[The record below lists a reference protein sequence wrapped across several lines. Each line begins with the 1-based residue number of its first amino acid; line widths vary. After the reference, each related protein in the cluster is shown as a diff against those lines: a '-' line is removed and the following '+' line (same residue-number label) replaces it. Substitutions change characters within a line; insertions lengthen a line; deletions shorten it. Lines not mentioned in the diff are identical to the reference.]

1 MEQEQKQTDN
11 TIYLTQLLQ
20 LCRRHIW
27 ALILWSIGL
36 ALVGWGI
43 ANFVISPKYTS
54 SAQILVNPKSNKDD
68 PNEAYTT
75 QQANMQLV
83 NTYKDI
89 VTSHVILKDASDRLT
104 NPVRVVKKA
113 KPAKY
118 KTTDGR
124 KVLVR
129 KAQPAVIERD
139 GKAYSVSAAANMQLV
154 NTYKDIVTSH
164 VILKDASDRLTNPVR
179 VVKKAKP
186 AKYKTTDGRKVLVR
200 KAQPAVIERDGKAY
214 SVSAAQLA
222 KSVSVATQQQSQ
234 VFSVSAKADTPE
246 KAKAEANAV
255 VRSFR
260 DQIPNIMNINNVT
273 ILAPATNG
281 VQSSP
286 NVKMFTL
293 AGFVIGLVLTFAVI
307 LIREMTNTTVRD
319 DTYLTQDLGLTNL
332 GYVSHF
338 HVSSSFKLIKKNNK
352 SAAKRE
358 QRKRRRV

>member
-11 TIYLTQLLQ
+11 TIDLTQLLQ

-54 SAQILVNPKSNKDD
+54 SAQILVNQKSNKND
-68 PNEAYTT
+68 PNAAYIT

-89 VTSHVILKDASDRLT
+89 VTSHVILKDASDRLA

-139 GKAYSVSAAANMQLV
+139 GKAYSVSA
-154 NTYKDIVTSH
+154 S
-164 VILKDASDRLTNPVR
+164 
-179 VVKKAKP
+179 
-186 AKYKTTDGRKVLVR
+186 
-200 KAQPAVIERDGKAY
+200 
-214 SVSAAQLA
+214 QLA
-222 KSVSVATQQQSQ
+222 KNISVNTQQQSQ

-255 VRSFR
+255 ARSFR

-273 ILAPATNG
+273 IVAPATNG

-286 NVKMFTL
+286 NVKLFTL

-338 HVSSSFKLIKKNNK
+338 HVSSSFKLIKRNNK
-352 SAAKRE
+352 PAAKRE

>member
-11 TIYLTQLLQ
+11 TIDLTQLLQ

-27 ALILWSIGL
+27 ALILWSVGL

-43 ANFVISPKYTS
+43 ANFVISPKYSS
-54 SAQILVNPKSNKDD
+54 SAQILVNQKSNKND
-68 PNEAYTT
+68 PNAAYNT

-89 VTSHVILKDASDRLT
+89 VTSHVILKNASDRLA

-118 KTTDGR
+118 RTTDDSR

-139 GKAYSVSAAANMQLV
+139 GKAYSVSA
-154 NTYKDIVTSH
+154 S
-164 VILKDASDRLTNPVR
+164 
-179 VVKKAKP
+179 
-186 AKYKTTDGRKVLVR
+186 
-200 KAQPAVIERDGKAY
+200 
-214 SVSAAQLA
+214 QLA
-222 KSVSVATQQQSQ
+222 KNISVATQQQSQ

-255 VRSFR
+255 ARSFR

-273 ILAPATNG
+273 IVAPATNG
-281 VQSSP
+281 VQSFP
-286 NVKMFTL
+286 NVKLFTL
-293 AGFVIGLVLTFAVI
+293 AGFVVGLVLSLAVVI
-307 LIREMTNTTVRD
+307 IREMSDTTVRD
-319 DTYLTQDLGLTNL
+319 DEFLTRELGLTNL
-332 GYVSHF
+332 GQIAHF
-338 HVSSSFKLIKKNNK
+338 HLSSSFTIKNN
-352 SAAKRE
+352 SNMTKRG
-358 QRKRRRV
+358 QSKRRRV

>member
-11 TIYLTQLLQ
+11 TIDLTQLLQ
-20 LCRRHIW
+20 LYRRHIW

-54 SAQILVNPKSNKDD
+54 SAQILVNPKSNNND
-68 PNEAYTT
+68 PNAAYTT

-89 VTSHVILKDASDRLT
+89 LTSHVIL
-104 NPVRVVKKA
+104 
-113 KPAKY
+113 
-118 KTTDGR
+118 
-124 KVLVR
+124 
-129 KAQPAVIERD
+129 Q
-139 GKAYSVSAAANMQLV
+139 
-154 NTYKDIVTSH
+154 
-164 VILKDASDRLTNPVR
+164 DASDRLTNPVR

-222 KSVSVATQQQSQ
+222 NSVSVATQQQSQ

-255 VRSFR
+255 ARSFR

-273 ILAPATNG
+273 IVALATNG

-293 AGFVIGLVLTFAVI
+293 VGFVIGLLLTIAVI

-319 DTYLTQDLGLTNL
+319 ETYLTQDLGLINL
-332 GYVSHF
+332 GHVSHF
-338 HVSSSFKLIKKNNK
+338 NVSSSFKLIKKNNK
-352 SAAKRE
+352 PAAKRE

>member
-11 TIYLTQLLQ
+11 TIDLTQLLQ

-27 ALILWSIGL
+27 ALILWSVGL

-54 SAQILVNPKSNKDD
+54 SAQILVNQKNGRND
-68 PNEAYTT
+68 PNAAYAA

-83 NTYKDI
+83 TTYKDI
-89 VTSHVILKDASDRLT
+89 ITSHVILQDASNRLA
-104 NPVRVVKKA
+104 NPVKVVKKA

-118 KTTDGR
+118 KTTDDGR

-139 GKAYSVSAAANMQLV
+139 GKAYSVSA
-154 NTYKDIVTSH
+154 S
-164 VILKDASDRLTNPVR
+164 
-179 VVKKAKP
+179 
-186 AKYKTTDGRKVLVR
+186 
-200 KAQPAVIERDGKAY
+200 
-214 SVSAAQLA
+214 QLA
-222 KSVSVATQQQSQ
+222 KNISVATQQQSQ

-255 VRSFR
+255 ARSFR

-273 ILAPATNG
+273 IVAPATNG
-281 VQSSP
+281 VQSAP

-319 DTYLTQDLGLTNL
+319 DSYLSQELGLTNL
-332 GYVSHF
+332 GHVAHF
-338 HVSSSFKLIKKNNK
+338 HVSSSFKLIKKSSK
-352 SAAKRE
+352 PAKRE

>member
-11 TIYLTQLLQ
+11 TIDLTQLLQ

-27 ALILWSIGL
+27 ALILWSVGL

-43 ANFVISPKYTS
+43 ANFVISPKYSS
-54 SAQILVNPKSNKDD
+54 SAQILVNQKNGRND
-68 PNEAYTT
+68 PNAAYAA

-83 NTYKDI
+83 TTYKDI
-89 VTSHVILKDASDRLT
+89 ITSHVILQDASNRLA
-104 NPVRVVKKA
+104 NPVKVVKKA

-118 KTTDGR
+118 RTTDDGR

-139 GKAYSVSAAANMQLV
+139 GKAYSVSA
-154 NTYKDIVTSH
+154 S
-164 VILKDASDRLTNPVR
+164 
-179 VVKKAKP
+179 
-186 AKYKTTDGRKVLVR
+186 
-200 KAQPAVIERDGKAY
+200 
-214 SVSAAQLA
+214 QLA
-222 KSVSVATQQQSQ
+222 KNISVTTQQQSQ

-255 VRSFR
+255 ARSFR

-273 ILAPATNG
+273 IVAPATNG

-319 DTYLTQDLGLTNL
+319 DTYLTQELGLTNL
-332 GYVSHF
+332 GHVAHF
-338 HVSSSFKLIKKNNK
+338 HVSSSFKLIKKSSK
-352 SAAKRE
+352 PAKRE

>member
-11 TIYLTQLLQ
+11 TIDLTQLLQ

-27 ALILWSIGL
+27 ALILWSVGL

-54 SAQILVNPKSNKDD
+54 SAQILVNQKSNKND
-68 PNEAYTT
+68 PNTAYIT

-89 VTSHVILKDASDRLT
+89 VTSHVILQDASDRLA

-118 KTTDGR
+118 RTNADGR
-124 KVLVR
+124 RVLVR

-139 GKAYSVSAAANMQLV
+139 GKSYSVSA
-154 NTYKDIVTSH
+154 S
-164 VILKDASDRLTNPVR
+164 
-179 VVKKAKP
+179 
-186 AKYKTTDGRKVLVR
+186 
-200 KAQPAVIERDGKAY
+200 
-214 SVSAAQLA
+214 QLA
-222 KSVSVATQQQSQ
+222 KDISVNTQQQSQ
-234 VFSVSAKADTPE
+234 IFSVSATADTPE

-255 VRSFR
+255 ARSFR
-260 DQIPNIMNINNVT
+260 DQIPNIMNIDDVT
-273 ILAPATNG
+273 IVAPATNG

-293 AGFVIGLVLTFAVI
+293 AGFVIGLVLTFAMI

-319 DTYLTQDLGLTNL
+319 DTYLTQNLGLTNL

-338 HVSSSFKLIKKNNK
+338 HVSSSFKLIKKNNNK
-352 SAAKRE
+352 PAAKRE
-358 QRKRRRV
+358 QRKRRRVQEVTDVTF

>member
-11 TIYLTQLLQ
+11 TIDLTQLLQ

-27 ALILWSIGL
+27 ALILWSVGL

-54 SAQILVNPKSNKDD
+54 SAQILVNQKSNKND
-68 PNEAYTT
+68 PNTAYIT

-118 KTTDGR
+118 KTTD
-124 KVLVR
+124 
-129 KAQPAVIERD
+129 
-139 GKAYSVSAAANMQLV
+139 N
-154 NTYKDIVTSH
+154 
-164 VILKDASDRLTNPVR
+164 
-179 VVKKAKP
+179 
-186 AKYKTTDGRKVLVR
+186 GRKVLVR

-255 VRSFR
+255 ARSFR

-273 ILAPATNG
+273 IVAPATNG

-286 NVKMFTL
+286 NVKLFTL

-338 HVSSSFKLIKKNNK
+338 HVSSSFKLIKKNNNK
-352 SAAKRE
+352 PAAKRE

>member
-11 TIYLTQLLQ
+11 TIDLTQLLQ

-27 ALILWSIGL
+27 ALILWSVGL

-54 SAQILVNPKSNKDD
+54 SAQILVNQKSNKND
-68 PNEAYTT
+68 PNTAYIT

-89 VTSHVILKDASDRLT
+89 VTSHVILQDASDRLA

-118 KTTDGR
+118 RTNADGR
-124 KVLVR
+124 RVLVR

-139 GKAYSVSAAANMQLV
+139 GKSYSVSASQFA
-154 NTYKDIVTSH
+154 KDI
-164 VILKDASDRLTNPVR
+164 
-179 VVKKAKP
+179 
-186 AKYKTTDGRKVLVR
+186 
-200 KAQPAVIERDGKAY
+200 
-214 SVSAAQLA
+214 SVN
-222 KSVSVATQQQSQ
+222 TQQQSQ
-234 VFSVSAKADTPE
+234 VFSVSATADTPE

-255 VRSFR
+255 ARSFR
-260 DQIPNIMNINNVT
+260 DQIPNIMNIDNVT
-273 ILAPATNG
+273 IVAPATNG

-293 AGFVIGLVLTFAVI
+293 AGFVIGLVLTSAMI

-338 HVSSSFKLIKKNNK
+338 HVSSSFKLINNNNK
-352 SAAKRE
+352 PAAKRE

>member
-11 TIYLTQLLQ
+11 TIDLTQLLQ

-27 ALILWSIGL
+27 ALILWSVGL

-54 SAQILVNPKSNKDD
+54 SAQILVNQKSNKND
-68 PNEAYTT
+68 PNTAYIT

-89 VTSHVILKDASDRLT
+89 VTSHVILQDASDRLA

-118 KTTDGR
+118 RTNADGR
-124 KVLVR
+124 RVLVR

-139 GKAYSVSAAANMQLV
+139 GKSYSVSA
-154 NTYKDIVTSH
+154 S
-164 VILKDASDRLTNPVR
+164 
-179 VVKKAKP
+179 
-186 AKYKTTDGRKVLVR
+186 
-200 KAQPAVIERDGKAY
+200 
-214 SVSAAQLA
+214 QLA
-222 KSVSVATQQQSQ
+222 KDISVNTQQQSQ
-234 VFSVSAKADTPE
+234 IFSVSATADTPE

-255 VRSFR
+255 ARSFR
-260 DQIPNIMNINNVT
+260 DQIPNIMNIDNVT
-273 ILAPATNG
+273 IVAPATNG
-281 VQSSP
+281 VKSSP

-293 AGFVIGLVLTFAVI
+293 AGFVIGLVLTFAMI

-338 HVSSSFKLIKKNNK
+338 HVSSSFKLIKKNNNK
-352 SAAKRE
+352 PAAKRE

>member
-11 TIYLTQLLQ
+11 TIDLTQLLQ

-27 ALILWSIGL
+27 ALILWSVGL

-54 SAQILVNPKSNKDD
+54 SAQILVNQKSNKND
-68 PNEAYTT
+68 PNTAYIT

-89 VTSHVILKDASDRLT
+89 VTSHVILQDASDRLA

-118 KTTDGR
+118 RTNADGR
-124 KVLVR
+124 RVLVR

-139 GKAYSVSAAANMQLV
+139 GKSYSVSA
-154 NTYKDIVTSH
+154 S
-164 VILKDASDRLTNPVR
+164 
-179 VVKKAKP
+179 
-186 AKYKTTDGRKVLVR
+186 
-200 KAQPAVIERDGKAY
+200 
-214 SVSAAQLA
+214 QLA
-222 KSVSVATQQQSQ
+222 KNISVNTQQQSQ
-234 VFSVSAKADTPE
+234 IFSVSATADTPE

-255 VRSFR
+255 ARSFR
-260 DQIPNIMNINNVT
+260 DQIPNIMNIDNVT
-273 ILAPATNG
+273 IVAPATNG

-286 NVKMFTL
+286 NVKLFTL
-293 AGFVIGLVLTFAVI
+293 AGFVIGLVLTFAMI

-338 HVSSSFKLIKKNNK
+338 HVSSSFKLIKKNNNK
-352 SAAKRE
+352 PAAKRE

>member
-11 TIYLTQLLQ
+11 TIDLTQLLQ

-54 SAQILVNPKSNKDD
+54 SAQILVNQKSNKND
-68 PNEAYTT
+68 PNTAYIT

-89 VTSHVILKDASDRLT
+89 VTSHVILQDASDRLA

-139 GKAYSVSAAANMQLV
+139 GKSYSVSA
-154 NTYKDIVTSH
+154 S
-164 VILKDASDRLTNPVR
+164 
-179 VVKKAKP
+179 
-186 AKYKTTDGRKVLVR
+186 
-200 KAQPAVIERDGKAY
+200 
-214 SVSAAQLA
+214 QLA
-222 KSVSVATQQQSQ
+222 KNISVNTQQQSQ
-234 VFSVSAKADTPE
+234 VFAISATADTPE

-255 VRSFR
+255 ARSFR
-260 DQIPNIMNINNVT
+260 DQIPNIMNIDNVT
-273 ILAPATNG
+273 IVAPATNG

-293 AGFVIGLVLTFAVI
+293 AGFVIGLVLTFAMI

-319 DTYLTQDLGLTNL
+319 DTYLTQNLGLTNL

-338 HVSSSFKLIKKNNK
+338 HVSSSFRLIKKNNNK
-352 SAAKRE
+352 PAAKRE

>member
-11 TIYLTQLLQ
+11 TIDLTQLLQ

-27 ALILWSIGL
+27 ALILWSVGL

-54 SAQILVNPKSNKDD
+54 SAQILVNQKSNKND
-68 PNEAYTT
+68 PNTAYIT

-89 VTSHVILKDASDRLT
+89 VTSHVILQDASDRLA

-118 KTTDGR
+118 RTNADGR
-124 KVLVR
+124 RVLVR

-139 GKAYSVSAAANMQLV
+139 GKSYSVSA
-154 NTYKDIVTSH
+154 S
-164 VILKDASDRLTNPVR
+164 
-179 VVKKAKP
+179 
-186 AKYKTTDGRKVLVR
+186 
-200 KAQPAVIERDGKAY
+200 
-214 SVSAAQLA
+214 QLA
-222 KSVSVATQQQSQ
+222 KDISVNTQQQSQ
-234 VFSVSAKADTPE
+234 VFSVSATADTPE

-255 VRSFR
+255 ARSFR
-260 DQIPNIMNINNVT
+260 DQIPNIMNIDNVT
-273 ILAPATNG
+273 IVAPATNG

-286 NVKMFTL
+286 NVKLFTL
-293 AGFVIGLVLTFAVI
+293 AGFVIGLVLTFAMI

-352 SAAKRE
+352 PAAKRE
-358 QRKRRRV
+358 QRKRRRVQEVTDVTF

>member
-11 TIYLTQLLQ
+11 TIDLTQLLR

-27 ALILWSIGL
+27 ALILWSVGL

-43 ANFVISPKYTS
+43 ANFVISPKYSS
-54 SAQILVNPKSNKDD
+54 SAQILVNQKSNKND
-68 PNEAYTT
+68 PNAAYTT

-89 VTSHVILKDASDRLT
+89 VTSHVILKDASDRLA

-118 KTTDGR
+118 RTTGDGR
-124 KVLVR
+124 RIRVR

-139 GKAYSVSAAANMQLV
+139 GKAYSVSA
-154 NTYKDIVTSH
+154 K
-164 VILKDASDRLTNPVR
+164 
-179 VVKKAKP
+179 
-186 AKYKTTDGRKVLVR
+186 
-200 KAQPAVIERDGKAY
+200 
-214 SVSAAQLA
+214 QLA

-255 VRSFR
+255 ARSFR

-273 ILAPATNG
+273 IVAPATTG
-281 VQSSP
+281 V
-286 NVKMFTL
+286 K
-293 AGFVIGLVLTFAVI
+293 
-307 LIREMTNTTVRD
+307 
-319 DTYLTQDLGLTNL
+319 
-332 GYVSHF
+332 
-338 HVSSSFKLIKKNNK
+338 
-352 SAAKRE
+352 
-358 QRKRRRV
+358 

>member
-11 TIYLTQLLQ
+11 TIDLTQLLQ

-27 ALILWSIGL
+27 ALILWSVGL

-54 SAQILVNPKSNKDD
+54 SAQILVNQKSNKND
-68 PNEAYTT
+68 PNTAYIT

-89 VTSHVILKDASDRLT
+89 VTSHVILQDASDRLA

-118 KTTDGR
+118 RTNADGR
-124 KVLVR
+124 RVLVR

-139 GKAYSVSAAANMQLV
+139 GKSYSVSA
-154 NTYKDIVTSH
+154 S
-164 VILKDASDRLTNPVR
+164 
-179 VVKKAKP
+179 
-186 AKYKTTDGRKVLVR
+186 
-200 KAQPAVIERDGKAY
+200 
-214 SVSAAQLA
+214 QLA
-222 KSVSVATQQQSQ
+222 KDISVNTQQQSQ
-234 VFSVSAKADTPE
+234 VFSVSATADTPE

-255 VRSFR
+255 ARSFR
-260 DQIPNIMNINNVT
+260 DQIPNIMNIDNVT
-273 ILAPATNG
+273 IVAPATNG

-286 NVKMFTL
+286 NVKLFTL
-293 AGFVIGLVLTFAVI
+293 AGFVIGLVLTFAMI

-338 HVSSSFKLIKKNNK
+338 HVSSSFKLINNNNNK
-352 SAAKRE
+352 PAAKRE
-358 QRKRRRV
+358 QRKRRRVQEVTDVTF

>member
-54 SAQILVNPKSNKDD
+54 SAQILVNQKSNEND
-68 PNEAYTT
+68 PNAAYTT
-75 QQANMQLV
+75 QQ
-83 NTYKDI
+83 
-89 VTSHVILKDASDRLT
+89 
-104 NPVRVVKKA
+104 
-113 KPAKY
+113 
-118 KTTDGR
+118 
-124 KVLVR
+124 
-129 KAQPAVIERD
+129 
-139 GKAYSVSAAANMQLV
+139 ANMQLV

-255 VRSFR
+255 ARSFR

-281 VQSSP
+281 IKSSP

>member
-11 TIYLTQLLQ
+11 TIDLTQLLQ

-27 ALILWSIGL
+27 ALILWSVGL

-43 ANFVISPKYTS
+43 ANFVISPKYSS
-54 SAQILVNPKSNKDD
+54 SAQILVNQKNGRND
-68 PNEAYTT
+68 PNAAYAA

-83 NTYKDI
+83 TTYKDI
-89 VTSHVILKDASDRLT
+89 ITSHVILQDASDRLA
-104 NPVRVVKKA
+104 NPVKVVKKA

-118 KTTDGR
+118 KTTDDGR

-139 GKAYSVSAAANMQLV
+139 GKAYSVSA
-154 NTYKDIVTSH
+154 K
-164 VILKDASDRLTNPVR
+164 
-179 VVKKAKP
+179 
-186 AKYKTTDGRKVLVR
+186 
-200 KAQPAVIERDGKAY
+200 
-214 SVSAAQLA
+214 QLA
-222 KSVSVATQQQSQ
+222 SSISVTTQQQSQ

-255 VRSFR
+255 ARSFR

-273 ILAPATNG
+273 IVAPATNG

-319 DTYLTQDLGLTNL
+319 DSYLSQELGLTNL
-332 GYVSHF
+332 GHVAHF
-338 HVSSSFKLIKKNNK
+338 HVSSSFKLIKKSSK
-352 SAAKRE
+352 PAKRE
-358 QRKRRRV
+358 QRKRRRVQEVADVTF

>member
-11 TIYLTQLLQ
+11 TIDLTQLLQ

-54 SAQILVNPKSNKDD
+54 SAQILVNQKSNKND
-68 PNEAYTT
+68 PNTAYIT

-89 VTSHVILKDASDRLT
+89 VTSHVILQDASDRLA

-118 KTTDGR
+118 RTNADGR
-124 KVLVR
+124 RVLVR

-139 GKAYSVSAAANMQLV
+139 GKSYSVSA
-154 NTYKDIVTSH
+154 S
-164 VILKDASDRLTNPVR
+164 
-179 VVKKAKP
+179 
-186 AKYKTTDGRKVLVR
+186 
-200 KAQPAVIERDGKAY
+200 
-214 SVSAAQLA
+214 QLA
-222 KSVSVATQQQSQ
+222 KDISVNTQQQSQ
-234 VFSVSAKADTPE
+234 IFSVSATADTPE

-255 VRSFR
+255 ARSFR
-260 DQIPNIMNINNVT
+260 DQIPNIMNIDNVT
-273 ILAPATNG
+273 IVAPATNG

-293 AGFVIGLVLTFAVI
+293 AGFVIALVLTFAMI

-338 HVSSSFKLIKKNNK
+338 HVSSSFKLIKKNNNK
-352 SAAKRE
+352 PAAKRE

>member
-11 TIYLTQLLQ
+11 TIDLTQLLQ

-27 ALILWSIGL
+27 ALILWSVGL

-54 SAQILVNPKSNKDD
+54 SAQILVNQKSNKND
-68 PNEAYTT
+68 PNAAYTT

-83 NTYKDI
+83 STYKDI
-89 VTSHVILKDASDRLT
+89 ITSHVILQDASDRLA
-104 NPVRVVKKA
+104 NPVKVVKKA

-118 KTTDGR
+118 RTTDDGR

-139 GKAYSVSAAANMQLV
+139 GKAYSVSA
-154 NTYKDIVTSH
+154 S
-164 VILKDASDRLTNPVR
+164 
-179 VVKKAKP
+179 
-186 AKYKTTDGRKVLVR
+186 
-200 KAQPAVIERDGKAY
+200 
-214 SVSAAQLA
+214 QLA
-222 KSVSVATQQQSQ
+222 KNISVATQQQSQ

-255 VRSFR
+255 ARSFR

-273 ILAPATNG
+273 IVAPATNG

-319 DTYLTQDLGLTNL
+319 DSYLSQELGLTNL
-332 GYVSHF
+332 GHVAHF
-338 HVSSSFKLIKKNNK
+338 HVSSSFKLIKKSSK
-352 SAAKRE
+352 PAKRE
-358 QRKRRRV
+358 QRKRRRI

>member
-11 TIYLTQLLQ
+11 TIDLTQLLR

-27 ALILWSIGL
+27 ALILWSVGL

-43 ANFVISPKYTS
+43 ANFVISPKYSS
-54 SAQILVNPKSNKDD
+54 SAQILVNQKSNKND
-68 PNEAYTT
+68 PNAAYTT

-89 VTSHVILKDASDRLT
+89 VTSHVILKDASDRLA

-118 KTTDGR
+118 RTTDDGR
-124 KVLVR
+124 KVLAR

-139 GKAYSVSAAANMQLV
+139 GKAYSVSA
-154 NTYKDIVTSH
+154 S
-164 VILKDASDRLTNPVR
+164 
-179 VVKKAKP
+179 
-186 AKYKTTDGRKVLVR
+186 
-200 KAQPAVIERDGKAY
+200 
-214 SVSAAQLA
+214 QLA
-222 KSVSVATQQQSQ
+222 SSISVTTQQQSQ

-255 VRSFR
+255 ARSFR

-273 ILAPATNG
+273 IVAPATNG

-319 DTYLTQDLGLTNL
+319 DSYLSQELGLTNL
-332 GYVSHF
+332 GHVAHF
-338 HVSSSFKLIKKNNK
+338 HVSSSFKLIKKSSK
-352 SAAKRE
+352 PAKRE

>member
-11 TIYLTQLLQ
+11 TIDLTQLLQ

-27 ALILWSIGL
+27 ALILWSVGL
-36 ALVGWGI
+36 ALVGWGL

-54 SAQILVNPKSNKDD
+54 SAQILVNQKSNKND
-68 PNEAYTT
+68 PNTAYIT

-89 VTSHVILKDASDRLT
+89 VTSHVILQDASDRLA

-118 KTTDGR
+118 RTNADGR
-124 KVLVR
+124 RVLVR

-139 GKAYSVSAAANMQLV
+139 GKSYSVSA
-154 NTYKDIVTSH
+154 S
-164 VILKDASDRLTNPVR
+164 
-179 VVKKAKP
+179 
-186 AKYKTTDGRKVLVR
+186 
-200 KAQPAVIERDGKAY
+200 
-214 SVSAAQLA
+214 QLA
-222 KSVSVATQQQSQ
+222 KDISVNTQQQSQ
-234 VFSVSAKADTPE
+234 IFSVSATADTPE

-255 VRSFR
+255 ARSFR
-260 DQIPNIMNINNVT
+260 DQIPNIMNIDNVT
-273 ILAPATNG
+273 IVAPATNG

-293 AGFVIGLVLTFAVI
+293 AGFVIGLVLTFAMI

-338 HVSSSFKLIKKNNK
+338 HVSSSFKLINNNK
-352 SAAKRE
+352 PAAKRE

>member
-11 TIYLTQLLQ
+11 TIDLTQLLQ

-27 ALILWSIGL
+27 ALILWSVGL

-54 SAQILVNPKSNKDD
+54 SAQILVNQKSNKND
-68 PNEAYTT
+68 PNTAYIT

-89 VTSHVILKDASDRLT
+89 VTSHVILQDASDRLA

-139 GKAYSVSAAANMQLV
+139 GKSYSVSA
-154 NTYKDIVTSH
+154 S
-164 VILKDASDRLTNPVR
+164 
-179 VVKKAKP
+179 
-186 AKYKTTDGRKVLVR
+186 
-200 KAQPAVIERDGKAY
+200 
-214 SVSAAQLA
+214 QLA
-222 KSVSVATQQQSQ
+222 KNISVNTQQQSQ
-234 VFSVSAKADTPE
+234 VFAISATADTPE

-255 VRSFR
+255 ARSFR
-260 DQIPNIMNINNVT
+260 DQIPNIMNIDNVT
-273 ILAPATNG
+273 IVAPATNG

-293 AGFVIGLVLTFAVI
+293 AGFVIGLVLTFAMI

-319 DTYLTQDLGLTNL
+319 DTYLTQNLGLTNL

-338 HVSSSFKLIKKNNK
+338 HVSSSFRLIKKNNNK
-352 SAAKRE
+352 PAAKRE

>member
-11 TIYLTQLLQ
+11 TIDLTQLFQ
-20 LCRRHIW
+20 LCRKHIW
-27 ALILWSIGL
+27 ALILWSVGL

-43 ANFVISPKYTS
+43 ANFVISPKYSS
-54 SAQILVNPKSNKDD
+54 SAQILVNQKSNKND
-68 PNEAYTT
+68 PNAAYTT

-83 NTYKDI
+83 STYKDI
-89 VTSHVILKDASDRLT
+89 ITSHVILQDASDRLA
-104 NPVRVVKKA
+104 NPVKVVKKA

-118 KTTDGR
+118 RTTDDGR

-139 GKAYSVSAAANMQLV
+139 GKAYSVSA
-154 NTYKDIVTSH
+154 S
-164 VILKDASDRLTNPVR
+164 
-179 VVKKAKP
+179 
-186 AKYKTTDGRKVLVR
+186 
-200 KAQPAVIERDGKAY
+200 
-214 SVSAAQLA
+214 QLA
-222 KSVSVATQQQSQ
+222 SSISVATQQQSQ

-255 VRSFR
+255 ARSFR

-273 ILAPATNG
+273 IVAPATNG
-281 VQSSP
+281 TQSSP

-319 DTYLTQDLGLTNL
+319 DTYLTQELGLTNL
-332 GYVSHF
+332 GHVAHF
-338 HVSSSFKLIKKNNK
+338 HVSSSFKLIKKSSK
-352 SAAKRE
+352 PAKRE

>member
-11 TIYLTQLLQ
+11 TIDLTQLLQ

-27 ALILWSIGL
+27 ALILWSVGL

-54 SAQILVNPKSNKDD
+54 SAQILVNQKSNKND
-68 PNEAYTT
+68 PNTAYIT

-89 VTSHVILKDASDRLT
+89 VTSHVILQDASDRLA

-118 KTTDGR
+118 RTNADGR
-124 KVLVR
+124 RVLVR

-139 GKAYSVSAAANMQLV
+139 GKSYSVSA
-154 NTYKDIVTSH
+154 S
-164 VILKDASDRLTNPVR
+164 
-179 VVKKAKP
+179 
-186 AKYKTTDGRKVLVR
+186 
-200 KAQPAVIERDGKAY
+200 
-214 SVSAAQLA
+214 QLA
-222 KSVSVATQQQSQ
+222 KNISVNTQQQSQ
-234 VFSVSAKADTPE
+234 VFSVSATADTPE

-255 VRSFR
+255 ARSFR
-260 DQIPNIMNINNVT
+260 DQIPNIMNIDNVT
-273 ILAPATNG
+273 IVAPATNG

-293 AGFVIGLVLTFAVI
+293 AGFVIGLVLTFAMI

-338 HVSSSFKLIKKNNK
+338 QVSSSFKLIKKNNK
-352 SAAKRE
+352 PAAKRE
-358 QRKRRRV
+358 QRKRRRVQEVTDVTF

>member
-11 TIYLTQLLQ
+11 TIDLTRLFQ

-27 ALILWSIGL
+27 ALILWSVGL

-43 ANFVISPKYTS
+43 ANFVISPKYSS
-54 SAQILVNPKSNKDD
+54 SAQILVNQKNGRND
-68 PNEAYTT
+68 PNAAYAA

-83 NTYKDI
+83 TTYKDI
-89 VTSHVILKDASDRLT
+89 ITSHVILQDASNRLA
-104 NPVRVVKKA
+104 NPVKVVKKA

-118 KTTDGR
+118 KTTDDGR
-124 KVLVR
+124 KIRVR

-139 GKAYSVSAAANMQLV
+139 GKAYSVSA
-154 NTYKDIVTSH
+154 S
-164 VILKDASDRLTNPVR
+164 
-179 VVKKAKP
+179 
-186 AKYKTTDGRKVLVR
+186 
-200 KAQPAVIERDGKAY
+200 
-214 SVSAAQLA
+214 QLA
-222 KSVSVATQQQSQ
+222 SSISVATQQQSQ

-255 VRSFR
+255 ARSFR

-273 ILAPATNG
+273 IVAPATNG

-319 DTYLTQDLGLTNL
+319 DSYLSQELGLTNL
-332 GYVSHF
+332 GHVAHF
-338 HVSSSFKLIKKNNK
+338 HVSSSFKLIKKSSK
-352 SAAKRE
+352 PAKRE